1 MSLHFS
7 TTLSLNIHNE
17 SSPLKT
23 FVFGIKEDVGG
34 TPTFED
40 CLDSQSTYQVKNHS
54 FFALM
59 EILFQMNA
67 FYKVLYKCKIEV
79 YRPINISGLNQI
91 SKIGGLFKCSTL
103 LFLSA

>member
-1 MSLHFS
+1 LSLHFS
-7 TTLSLNIHNE
+7 TTLALNIHNE

-23 FVFGIKEDVGG
+23 VVFGTKEDVGG

-67 FYKVLYKCKIEV
+67 FYIVLSKCKVEV
-79 YRPINISGLNQI
+79 YRPVNISGLNQI
-91 SKIGGLFKCSTL
+91 SKIGRLFRCSSL